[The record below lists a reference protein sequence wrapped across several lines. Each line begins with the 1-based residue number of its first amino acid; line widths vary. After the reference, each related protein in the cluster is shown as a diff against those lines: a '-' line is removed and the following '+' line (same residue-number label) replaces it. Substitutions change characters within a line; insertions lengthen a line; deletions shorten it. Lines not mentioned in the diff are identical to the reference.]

1 MRPSIPIFFM
11 SIMAIAFL
19 TGCYDTGVFDEP
31 VEVKPEQTEAMESAA
46 QKLTGR
52 WKQVR
57 QGISPSNQFNLTFK
71 EDHKVIVE
79 SHVKEETS
87 YKLGYDWKYVNRD
100 GKRSLQGHIYFYT
113 PLLFNEPY
121 VCIIESNDNNMAL
134 CPDGST
140 YVDDPTMYFERE

>member
-1 MRPSIPIFFM
+1 MKPSIPIFFM

-71 EDHKVIVE
+71 EDHKVMVE
-79 SHVKEETS
+79 SHVKEET
-87 YKLGYDWKYVNRD
+87 R
-100 GKRSLQGHIYFYT
+100 
-113 PLLFNEPY
+113 
-121 VCIIESNDNNMAL
+121 
-134 CPDGST
+134 
-140 YVDDPTMYFERE
+140 